1 MDERRPPRRLAAL
14 TGLCEVV
21 LSNCNKVSLGMKLR
35 KSEWSEEDLKQL
47 AAMVAVGG
55 TPLRAA
61 AKFTRTMAS
70 CRKQARKMGVSFV
83 DSRIRRKEMFATSA
97 AD

>member
-1 MDERRPPRRLAAL
+1 
-14 TGLCEVV
+14 V
-21 LSNCNKVSLGMKLR
+21 KLR

-47 AAMVAVGG
+47 AAIVAVGG

-61 AKFTRTMAS
+61 AKFKRTMAS
-70 CRKQARKMGVSFV
+70 CRKQARKIGVPFA
-83 DSRIRRKEMFATSA
+83 DSRIRRKEMLAKSA